1 MAVQLMDSVIFGWIF
16 GNDEVKAIFDEKGVI
31 ESWLLFEKTLAK
43 VQADLGMIPKKSAEE
58 IDRKANLNDVS
69 LEKIREYFHETA
81 LASVALI
88 KALKDICSADTG
100 EYIHY
105 GPTTQDLY
113 DTSLAIR
120 LKKFM
125 PLLTTDLRQ
134 VRDLL
139 LKLCV
144 KHKNTLMI
152 GRTHGRQA
160 IPITFGFKMAIQA
173 ETFNIHLKRAREIYP
188 RVAIGSL
195 SGAVGTYSSFK
206 ALSEVNPFELE
217 RRVLDEL
224 GLKAPVISCQPSI
237 ERFCEFLNFLSLISV
252 SVEKLA
258 QDLFT
263 MQRDE
268 VAEIKESPG
277 GDRKISSSTMPHKQ
291 NPKGLE
297 LILGLSKL
305 IRSYSQ
311 ALMETSMKD
320 ERDRS
325 AFWVED
331 IAIPEACV
339 LASTILGTLKNILEN
354 LEVFPEVMEKN
365 VNITQGL
372 IMAENVMLALS
383 KKTGKKESAHKL
395 VTESAKKAVMNHR
408 PFEEVLSENEEV
420 RKYLSRQEIHDALNP
435 SAYLGLIEELIERV
449 LKFCKE

>member
-1 MAVQLMDSVIFGWIF
+1 MAIQLMDSVIFGRNF
-16 GNDEVKAIFDEKGVI
+16 GNDEIKAIFDEKGVI
-31 ESWLLFEKTLAK
+31 ESWLLFERTLAK
-43 VQADLGMIPKKSAEE
+43 VQAELGIIPKKSAEE
-58 IDRKANLNDVS
+58 INRKANLNYVS
-69 LEKIREYFHETA
+69 LEKIGEYFHETA

-88 KALKDICSADTG
+88 KALKDTCSADTG

-125 PLLTTDLRQ
+125 QVLIRDLEQ

-139 LKLCV
+139 LNLCS
-144 KHKNTLMI
+144 KYRNTLII

-173 ETFNIHLKRAREIYP
+173 EIFNTHLKRAQEIYP
-188 RVAIGSL
+188 RIAIGSL

-206 ALSEVNPFELE
+206 VLSEVNPLELE
-217 RRVLDEL
+217 RRVFDEL
-224 GLKAPVISCQPSI
+224 GLEAPIISCQPSI

-258 QDLFT
+258 QDFFT
-263 MQRDE
+263 VQRDE
-268 VAEIKESPG
+268 IAEIKESPG
-277 GDRKISSSTMPHKQ
+277 SGEEISSSTMPHKQ

-297 LILGLSKL
+297 FILGISKL
-305 IRSYSQ
+305 IRSYSH

-325 AFWVED
+325 PFWVED

-339 LASTILGTLKNILEN
+339 LTSTILGTLKNILEN

-365 VNITQGL
+365 VHLTQGL
-372 IMAENVMLALS
+372 IMAEHIMVALS
-383 KKTGKKESAHKL
+383 KKTSKKESAHKL
-395 VTESAKKAVMNHR
+395 VTESAKEAVR
-408 PFEEVLSENEEV
+408 KKLSFEKVLVDNGQI
-420 RKYLSRQEIHDALNP
+420 RKYLSPQEIKEALDP
-435 SAYLGLIEELIERV
+435 SKYLGLIEELIERV
-449 LKFCKE
+449 LEEFKK

>member
-1 MAVQLMDSVIFGWIF
+1 MAIQLMDSVIFGRNF

-31 ESWLLFEKTLAK
+31 ESWLLFERTLAK
-43 VQADLGMIPKKSAEE
+43 VQAELGIIPKKSAEE
-58 IDRKANLNDVS
+58 INRKANLNYVS
-69 LEKIREYFHETA
+69 LEKIGEYFHETA

-88 KALKDICSADTG
+88 KALKDTCSADTG

-120 LKKFM
+120 LKIFM
-125 PLLTTDLRQ
+125 QLLIRDLEH

-139 LKLCV
+139 LTLCA

-160 IPITFGFKMAIQA
+160 IPITFGFKMAIQV
-173 ETFNIHLKRAREIYP
+173 ETFNTHLKRAREIYP
-188 RVAIGSL
+188 RIAIGSL

-206 ALSEVNPFELE
+206 AISEVNPLELE
-217 RRVLDEL
+217 RRVFDEL
-224 GLKAPVISCQPSI
+224 GLEAPIISCQPSI

-258 QDLFT
+258 QDFFT
-263 MQRDE
+263 LQRDE
-268 VAEIKESPG
+268 IAEIKESPG
-277 GDRKISSSTMPHKQ
+277 SGEEISSSTMPHKQ

-297 LILGLSKL
+297 FILGISKL
-305 IRSYSQ
+305 IRSYSH

-325 AFWVED
+325 PFWVED

-339 LASTILGTLKNILEN
+339 LTSTILGTLKNILEN

-365 VNITQGL
+365 VHLTQGL
-372 IMAENVMLALS
+372 IMAEHIMVALS
-383 KKTGKKESAHKL
+383 KKTSKKESAHKL
-395 VTESAKKAVMNHR
+395 VTESAKEAVR
-408 PFEEVLSENEEV
+408 KKLSFEKVLVDNEQI
-420 RKYLSRQEIHDALNP
+420 RKYLSPQEIKEALDP
-435 SAYLGLIEELIERV
+435 SKYLGLIEELIERV
-449 LKFCKE
+449 LEAFKK

>member
-1 MAVQLMDSVIFGWIF
+1 MAVQLMDSVIFGRVF
-16 GNDEVKAIFDEKGVI
+16 ANDEVKAIFDEKGVI

-43 VQADLGMIPKKSAEE
+43 VQAELGIIPKKSAEE
-58 IDRKANLNDVS
+58 IGRKANLNDVS
-69 LEKIREYFHETA
+69 LEKIARYFDETA

-88 KALKDICSADTG
+88 KALKDTCSADTG

-120 LKKFM
+120 LKNFM
-125 PLLTTDLRQ
+125 PLLVRDLKQ
-134 VRDLL
+134 VSDLL
-139 LKLCV
+139 LKLCE
-144 KHKNTLMI
+144 KYKNTLMI
-152 GRTHGRQA
+152 SRTHGRQA

-173 ETFNIHLKRAREIYP
+173 ETFNTHLRRAREIYP
-188 RVAIGSL
+188 RIAIGSL

-206 ALSEVNPFELE
+206 AMSEVNPLELE
-217 RRVLDEL
+217 RKVLDEL
-224 GLKAPVISCQPSI
+224 GLQATVISCQPCT
-237 ERFCEFLNFLSLISV
+237 ERFCEFLNFLSLISI

-268 VAEIKESPG
+268 IAEIKESPG

-291 NPKGLE
+291 NPKGME
-297 LILGLSKL
+297 LILGLTKL
-305 IRSYSQ
+305 IRSYSH

-325 AFWVED
+325 PFWVED
-331 IAIPEACV
+331 IAIPGACV
-339 LASTILGTLKNILEN
+339 LTSTILVTLKNILEN
-354 LEVFPEVMEKN
+354 LEVSPEAMEEN
-365 VNITQGL
+365 VHITQGL
-372 IMAENVMLALS
+372 IMAEHIMIALS

-408 PFEEVLSENEEV
+408 SFEEVLSENEEI

-435 SAYLGLIEELIERV
+435 STYLGLTEELIERV
-449 LKFCKE
+449 LKSCKE